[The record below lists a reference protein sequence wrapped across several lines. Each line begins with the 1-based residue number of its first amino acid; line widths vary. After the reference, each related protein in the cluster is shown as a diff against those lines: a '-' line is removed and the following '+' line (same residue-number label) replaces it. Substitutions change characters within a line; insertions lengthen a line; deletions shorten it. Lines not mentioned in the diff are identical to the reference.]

1 MDIGAPLW
9 ATFLAGSIPA
19 LIVAVSS
26 IVTLKL
32 SNDARSRDLKA
43 QLEQERVLRM
53 KEWGR
58 EFRARLVQQVND
70 MLNPFVASHVRW
82 SLGEIEEWEP
92 PQNID
97 RALAIASAWFCY
109 DPVVKERV
117 GEVIEALKSYG
128 IAIAKGEE
136 ELEKQASEEVIEDV
150 QADLVARL
158 NALTLAEELFIAG
171 CIPIS

>member
-1 MDIGAPLW
+1 METSFVVLISGLIGAGGALA
-9 ATFLAGSIPA
+9 ATY
-19 LIVAVSS
+19 
-26 IVTLKL
+26 L
-32 SNDARSRDLKA
+32 SNQARSQDLKA

>member
-1 MDIGAPLW
+1 MQTSLVVLISGLIGAGAALA
-9 ATFLAGSIPA
+9 ATY
-19 LIVAVSS
+19 
-26 IVTLKL
+26 L
-32 SNDARSRDLKA
+32 SNQARSRDLKA
-43 QLEQERVLRM
+43 QLEQERLLRM

-58 EFRARLVQQVND
+58 EFRARLVQQVNE

-92 PQNID
+92 PQNMD

-128 IAIAKGEE
+128 IAIAKSKEE
-136 ELEKQASEEVIEDV
+136 PEKQASEEVIKDA

-171 CIPIS
+171 CTPISW